1 MNDHEQNAPAP
12 GPLPWV
18 AKEVIEEAGAL
29 AASGYGRST
38 LVRVCRCAGEG
49 CDEFAVAVAE
59 DVLRG
64 RHGDTC
70 RRCAQGL
77 PPEAKAAWMSA
88 CPARFQ
94 SGDTKTRIDHPE
106 FPASSYERL
115 KASLPASGG
124 LTRNLILVGDTGGGK
139 SRMLWLAAYELM
151 VRRKVS
157 TRCLRGTDF
166 REQLVA
172 HYRDEGSDPEAYLAG
187 LKAAPLLIWDDFGQ
201 DTLRSGTLSDLRAV
215 IDARYNEGRPTFIT
229 TNYPEADLV
238 RRLVSNAGGESGQ
251 SAVAASIARRL
262 WEEATVI
269 KV

>member
-1 MNDHEQNAPAP
+1 MSTEETPAPA
-12 GPLPWV
+12 PLPWV
-18 AKEVIEEAGAL
+18 AKEVIEKAREIDAN
-29 AASGYGRST
+29 GYPRT
-38 LVRVCRCAGEG
+38 THVFVCKCTGEG
-49 CDEFAVAVAE
+49 CGERVTALAC

-64 RHGDTC
+64 AHGDTC
-70 RRCAQGL
+70 PSCAMGN
-77 PPEAKAAWMSA
+77 PPKSKAAWMEA

-94 SGDTKTRIDHPE
+94 AGEHKTQIDHRE
-106 FPASSYERL
+106 FPRAAYGQL
-115 KASLPASGG
+115 KAAMPATGN
-124 LTRNLILVGDTGGGK
+124 LTRNIILVGDTGGGK

-151 VRRKVS
+151 VRRKVP

-172 HYRDEGSDPEAYLAG
+172 AYRDEDADPEAYLAG
-187 LKAAPLLIWDDFGQ
+187 LKNAPLLIWDDFGQ

-215 IDARYNEGRPTFIT
+215 IDARYNEGLPTFIT
-229 TNYPEADLV
+229 TNYPEADLM